1 MNFTLLK
8 LKALV
13 RSINQL
19 IKHMILKIVQIK
31 NIKMFFSVSVSS
43 NLRIQLD
50 RTTMIGDK

>member
-19 IKHMILKIVQIK
+19 IKHMILKIVQIA